1 MEASEKG
8 QHGVVRPCGEGSH
21 GVEMTNKGE
30 RKRERYAEIG
40 GRKEGEEG

>member
-21 GVEMTNKGE
+21 GVEMTKKGE
-30 RKRERYAEIG
+30 RKREISRE
-40 GRKEGEEG
+40 RKEGKREEG